1 MVRVP
6 SGLATTVQLV
16 PWAPVGTVTDVPPG
30 PAVVEVPLP
39 LSVRVQ
45 DCPLLPLLP
54 SSPGGPSGPTPPS
67 QPSKAMA
74 ATKKAANVSRL
85 AVEKGPASR
94 ELASDMGSLAA
105 ARSVRRC
112 SAPL

>member
-16 PWAPVGTVTDVPPG
+16 PLAPVGTVTDVPPG
-30 PAVVEVPLP
+30 QVMVEVPLP

-54 SSPGGPSGPTPPS
+54 SLPGGPSGPTPPS
-67 QPSKAMA
+67 QPTRAMA
-74 ATKKAANVSRL
+74 ATKKAANVPRL
-85 AVEKGPASR
+85 AAENWPASR
-94 ELASDMGSLAA
+94 ELASDM
-105 ARSVRRC
+105 
-112 SAPL
+112 